1 MPPTPPSSTAPTQ
14 EVRPVLRPCSS
25 RVVTLPLSGID
36 HEAAVEALADLY
48 ASGAVSPEVAGA
60 VAVLLGFDA
69 ERGTPHPDVIR
80 LLRGLVVSFETRAGE
95 R

>member
-1 MPPTPPSSTAPTQ
+1 MPIPPTSTAPTQ
-14 EVRPVLRPCSS
+14 EVRPVLRPRSS

-48 ASGAVSPEVAGA
+48 ASGAVFPEVAGA
-60 VAVLLGFDA
+60 VAVLLRFDA
-69 ERGTPHPDVIR
+69 GRGTLHPDVTR
-80 LLRGLVVSFETRAGE
+80 LLRGLAVSFETRAGE